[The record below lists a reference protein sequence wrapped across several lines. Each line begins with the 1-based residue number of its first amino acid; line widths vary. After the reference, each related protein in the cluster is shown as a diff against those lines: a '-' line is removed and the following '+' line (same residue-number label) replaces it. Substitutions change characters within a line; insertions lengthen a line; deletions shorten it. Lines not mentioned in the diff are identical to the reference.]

1 MLKKLVEYL
10 GREVEIWTTENTEPW
25 MGILKEANADYIM
38 LMIDE
43 LQTFLV
49 TNKIVAFRLSEGEQ
63 GGPRDVVVLN
73 AAAALIVAG
82 KAQNLRQGA
91 QLADEALR
99 SGGAHAVFNKLLV
112 ASNR

>member
-1 MLKKLVEYL
+1 MLKKLAEYL

-25 MGILKEANADYIM
+25 MGILKEANADFIM

-63 GGPRDVVVLN
+63 GGAEEEGTEEED
-73 AAAALIVAG
+73 
-82 KAQNLRQGA
+82 
-91 QLADEALR
+91 D
-99 SGGAHAVFNKLLV
+99 
-112 ASNR
+112 

>member
-63 GGPRDVVVLN
+63 GT
-73 AAAALIVAG
+73 AG
-82 KAQNLRQGA
+82 EEEESEEE
-91 QLADEALR
+91 DD
-99 SGGAHAVFNKLLV
+99 
-112 ASNR
+112 

>member
-63 GGPRDVVVLN
+63 S
-73 AAAALIVAG
+73 
-82 KAQNLRQGA
+82 GA
-91 QLADEALR
+91 EEEHETEEEEDD
-99 SGGAHAVFNKLLV
+99 
-112 ASNR
+112 